1 MGENMKRL
9 IFLILSILLLLI
21 ISTPLCATT
30 IFYNVSN
37 TGGNTWEFSYTVKND
52 SLSVDIEAFSIFF
65 DYGLYE
71 NIAVTGVADDW
82 EADGVEPDDIYG
94 YEDDG
99 YYDAWT
105 YDAAIAVDQ
114 SLSGFSVSFDWL
126 GDANE
131 TPGVQY
137 FEIYDVDYS
146 VLDEG
151 YTQLADQGGSDPV
164 PEPSTLILFATGLL
178 GYLLSRRRVS

>member
-9 IFLILSILLLLI
+9 IFLILSTLLLLI

-37 TGGNTWEFSYTVKND
+37 TGGNSWTFSYTVEND
-52 SLSVDIEAFSIFF
+52 DIDEGIEDFSIFF

-71 NIAVTGVADDW
+71 NISVTG
-82 EADGVEPDDIYG
+82 
-94 YEDDG
+94 
-99 YYDAWT
+99 
-105 YDAAIAVDQ
+105 IAVDWDAFEVQ
-114 SLSGFSVSFDWL
+114 PEIILDPKEKGSYNAYTLNSPIAMNESLSGFSVSFDWL
-126 GDANE
+126 GNG
-131 TPGVQY
+131 TPGTQY
-137 FEIYDVDYS
+137 YEIYADGNYE
-146 VLDEG
+146 DEIDHG
-151 YTQLADQGGSDPV
+151 DTQLADQGGSDPV